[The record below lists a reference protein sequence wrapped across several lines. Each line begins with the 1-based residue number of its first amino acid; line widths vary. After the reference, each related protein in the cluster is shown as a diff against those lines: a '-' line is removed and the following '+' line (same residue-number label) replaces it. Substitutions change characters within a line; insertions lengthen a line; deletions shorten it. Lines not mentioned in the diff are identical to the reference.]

1 MIKRRLF
8 MAAFAAAMQAGM
20 PFAQAGEGAASLDL
34 LVAGP
39 DGEQTSRWGNA
50 CALALSP
57 GFPGSPNIIPQ
68 STGGLD
74 GVTGANRLD
83 ALVVPDGRT
92 AAIMPGAALTA
103 WITGDPRV
111 HFDPTRWAPVMSGT
125 NAGVLV
131 VRLNRTT
138 PSLSALQAFGT
149 LRLAADSPQSD
160 DLAALLGLQCLS
172 VPTAPVFGLRGAD
185 AKTRAFVAGEVDA
198 VFLCGEGVPEDIAP
212 LSANGGVPIFCLGQV
227 DASGN
232 VGGDAVLP
240 GIPTLTAFRAGTAAP
255 SGDGVSPLD
264 AAYAAAAAAARLDFF
279 MVLPKLTDPQAVA
292 DWRLAAILAL
302 QSPALAAAASASAV
316 TLQSPDGTA
325 ANLAALNLSPTDQS
339 GLQDFIAQRFGQQAG

>member
-1 MIKRRLF
+1 LIKRRLF
-8 MAAFAAAMQAGM
+8 MAGLAAAMQTCTPSALAG
-20 PFAQAGEGAASLDL
+20 AGAPNLDL

-50 CALALSP
+50 CALALAP
-57 GFPGSPNIIPQ
+57 GFPGSPNIIPKP
-68 STGGLD
+68 TGGLD

-92 AAIMPGAALTA
+92 AAIMPGAALIA
-103 WITGDPRV
+103 WITGDDRV
-111 HFDPTRWAPVMSGT
+111 HFDPTRWAPVMAGT

-131 VRLNRTT
+131 ARLNRAT
-138 PSLSALQAFGT
+138 PSVPALQAFGT
-149 LRLAADSPQSD
+149 LRLAAESPQSD

-172 VPTAPVFGLRGAD
+172 IPTAPVFGLRGAD

-212 LSANGGVPIFCLGQV
+212 LSANGGVPVFCLGQI
-227 DASGN
+227 DAAGN
-232 VGGDAVLP
+232 LGSDDVLA
-240 GIPTLTAFRAGTAAP
+240 GVPTLTAFRAGA
-255 SGDGVSPLD
+255 SSPLD

-279 MVLPKLTDPQAVA
+279 MVLPRLTDPQAIAAWRVA
-292 DWRLAAILAL
+292 ALAAL
-302 QSPALAAAASASAV
+302 QSPALVAAASASAIF
-316 TLQSPDGTA
+316 LQSPDVTA
-325 ANLAALNLSPTDQS
+325 ANLSALNLSPTDQS